1 MPLLHAGGSIDTPF
15 APFPAGE
22 SKEGGTGS
30 EGGTKEKNDSG
41 AEACLNVPVKR
52 VGVAQRRAGQL
63 IKKWGKGC

>member
-22 SKEGGTGS
+22 SKEGGTGR
-30 EGGTKEKNDSG
+30 G
-41 AEACLNVPVKR
+41 ARKRKMTAVLEACLNVPVKR

-63 IKKWGKGC
+63 IKKWGKVC